1 MTVLL
6 CFSALLWQEMKQ
18 LYHDGLIAHF
28 SSVYNHMDFCML
40 KFYIA
45 SLTLRFT
52 TYLKVS
58 LSRSFKVIHSNTKV
72 SVSRSFK
79 VIDSNSIPHPEVHH
93 LSQGQYLK
101 VIQGY

>member
-1 MTVLL
+1 
-6 CFSALLWQEMKQ
+6 MKQ

-40 KFYIA
+40 KFYLA

-58 LSRSFKVIHSNTKV
+58 ISRSLTVYNHMDFCMLKFYLASLTLRFTTYLKVSISRSFTVYNHT
-72 SVSRSFK
+72 F
-79 VIDSNSIPHPEVHH
+79 
-93 LSQGQYLK
+93 
-101 VIQGY
+101 

>member
-1 MTVLL
+1 MQHDLTRVHVVVV
-6 CFSALLWQEMKQ
+6 ALLWQEMKQ

-40 KFYIA
+40 KFYLA

-58 LSRSFKVIHSNTKV
+58 ISRS
-72 SVSRSFK
+72 
-79 VIDSNSIPHPEVHH
+79 
-93 LSQGQYLK
+93 LQG
-101 VIQGY
+101 